1 MELKKWI
8 CPGLTVAIA
17 LLLGSWA
24 NANDQEEQLPWWRLD
39 QGEWRMGTG
48 VDYSS
53 GDYGESEDTDILY
66 VPISLRYATDAWTFK
81 VTVPYLRSDG
91 PGNVVGAGDGG
102 IVIGGVSGKTKT
114 ESGLGDVVTAIT
126 YTLPGPARN
135 GTFIDFTGKVK
146 FGTADEDKGL
156 GTGENDYYVQ
166 LDLAK
171 TFGRFTPLI
180 TGGYRFVG
188 EPSGADLDDVM
199 YGSIGTDF
207 RFTRSTTAG
216 LLYDYREAS
225 SSTADDSS
233 EVFGY
238 VSHRLSPAFSVTG
251 YGATGFTDG
260 SPDFNAG
267 LQLNWTLNP

>member
-1 MELKKWI
+1 MKIKKWI
-8 CPGLTVAIA
+8 FPRLVLVSA

-24 NANDQEEQLPWWRLD
+24 HAKDQDAQLPWWRLD
-39 QGEWRMGTG
+39 QGEWRLSTG

-66 VPISLRYATDAWTFK
+66 IPVGLRYATDAWTFK
-81 VTVPYLRSDG
+81 VTVPYLRSEG

-102 IVIGGVSGKTKT
+102 IVVGGPGGETET

-126 YTLPGPARN
+126 YTLPGPAEN

-146 FGTADEDKGL
+146 FVTADDDKCL
-156 GTGENDYYVQ
+156 GTGENDYYAQ
-166 LDLAK
+166 LDLA
-171 TFGRFTPLI
+171 TTLGAFTPLI
-180 TGGYRFVG
+180 PAGYRFVG
-188 EPSGADLDDVM
+188 EPSGAELDDVF
-199 YGSIGTDF
+199 YGSVGTDY
-207 RFTRSTTAG
+207 RFTRSTSAG
-216 LLYDYREAS
+216 LLYDFREAS

-233 EVFGY
+233 EVFAY
-238 VSHRLSPAFSVTG
+238 VSHRFNPTIAMTV

-260 SPDFNAG
+260 SPDLNVG